1 MSCRRVVCFRGS
13 PVRFI
18 RMKLE
23 AERVENVLT
32 RKDLK
37 ANRSRKSSI
46 TLQSVLKNIFFKNS

>member
-23 AERVENVLT
+23 AERMGNVPI
-32 RKDLK
+32 
-37 ANRSRKSSI
+37 RKS
-46 TLQSVLKNIFFKNS
+46 L